1 MKITELFNKN
11 EFVVSCEVG
20 PSKGAIPR
28 DLSVVPHCVLEAR
41 HLLGF
46 VHGVNVTDNQS
57 AVMRLGS
64 LAACI
69 RLKQVG
75 FEPIYQLTCRDRNR
89 LALQSDILTAYSMG
103 IDNMLLL
110 TGDHIKLGD
119 HKTAKPV
126 FDLDSVQLIKIA
138 NGLRNGY
145 DEVGNK
151 LSNSPDMAIGAVVTP
166 NFEPMELQIMKMEK
180 KIEAGAEFFQTQ
192 AVYDPIMFEEFIKKA
207 ENLGRSIQLGMVL
220 VKSAEM
226 AEFMNKHIAG
236 IQVPQSWIKEMKSVA
251 KEDRKK
257 KCVEMTARVIRKM
270 KPMVQ
275 GIHIMPLGW
284 ADIVPDILDQA
295 GIKPVQAASI

>member
-1 MKITELFNKN
+1 MKLIELFDKN
-11 EFVVSCEVG
+11 EFVVTSEVG
-20 PSKGAIPR
+20 PAKGAIPR
-28 DLSVVPHCVLEAR
+28 DLSIIPPCVLEAR
-41 HLLGF
+41 HLLGC

-119 HKTAKPV
+119 HKAAKPV

-145 DEVGNK
+145 DEVGNE
-151 LSNSPDMAIGAVVTP
+151 LSNSPNMAIGAVVTP
-166 NFEPMELQIMKMEK
+166 QFEPLELQLMKMEK
-180 KIEAGAEFFQTQ
+180 KIEAGADFFQTQ
-192 AVYDPIMFEEFIKKA
+192 AVYDPVLFEEFIKRI
-207 ENLGRSIQLGMVL
+207 NGFGRPIQLGIVL
-220 VKSAEM
+220 VKSAKM
-226 AEFMNKHIAG
+226 AEFMNKNIAG
-236 IQVPQSWIKEMKSVA
+236 IQVPQSWIQEMNSAA
-251 KEDRKK
+251 KGDGKK
-257 KCVEMTARVIRKM
+257 KCAEMTARLIRKL
-270 KPMVQ
+270 KPMIRGV
-275 GIHIMPLGW
+275 HIMPLGW
-284 ADIVPDILDQA
+284 TDIVPEILKQADIKICA
-295 GIKPVQAASI
+295 